1 MSLSDST
8 AKKVERDM
16 QRDEARTPRKRE
28 DSYRVDFLKNIF
40 DSAKEEDSL
49 LKKLYMY
56 GGGGLGGTTLAGAD
70 LLVDMLP
77 GITGALRRPVSGP
90 DALSDREYLAKKA
103 QGWRGRA
110 SGGIVD
116 RELQTR
122 DLAGLANL
130 QEIERDVK
138 GQSSPISAIRAMEK
152 KADEIKNNRRQRMMA
167 SGGVIQ
173 LQKGGPPKRR
183 SRGYRSRAVP
193 EGYGGPQGYQG
204 YGGPA
209 TFEQRQEFVAPE
221 VASQWSD
228 ITQGV
233 MDTGTRSYDDVR
245 YKGPQVAGFTPQEA
259 AYKAAATSIGTGQ
272 GPQATR
278 QAEQTL
284 GDAATGIGGVATAA
298 GSPSLLKDADLSGY
312 MSQYT
317 QGAIDPQLRAIRE
330 AARAQQSE
338 LGASAAQAG
347 AFGGYRHGLQEQ
359 GIGQDMM
366 QSIGDVTAKGYEQA
380 FRSAQEA
387 QQKDAQAESAGR
399 AQELDAYGR
408 LTNVA
413 GQEAS
418 LGGQQQRDE
427 MTRLKMMRDAGTDT
441 RKMQQTAYDMQKAE
455 HQKEMQYPEK
465 QLDWMSTML
474 RKTPYQN
481 ITQSA
486 AYTPQGGPMTT
497 MLDAGIADTGMNAA
511 HQANLPPA
519 GTPPENQSTLGLP
532 PVGGTGTPPAGQSTS
547 GLPPA
552 GYDASGRALGGPPVA
567 TNTNTTG
574 VTLPPFGASAFG
586 GSTAT
591 NPLGLTLPI
600 TNPAVPSAYAG
611 GLVGYYGGGPV
622 GHGGIVG
629 MRDDQILARLGG
641 GVVPM
646 YYGG

>member
-1 MSLSDST
+1 
-8 AKKVERDM
+8 
-16 QRDEARTPRKRE
+16 
-28 DSYRVDFLKNIF
+28 
-40 DSAKEEDSL
+40 
-49 LKKLYMY
+49 
-56 GGGGLGGTTLAGAD
+56 
-70 LLVDMLP
+70 
-77 GITGALRRPVSGP
+77 
-90 DALSDREYLAKKA
+90 
-103 QGWRGRA
+103 
-110 SGGIVD
+110 
-116 RELQTR
+116 
-122 DLAGLANL
+122 
-130 QEIERDVK
+130 
-138 GQSSPISAIRAMEK
+138 
-152 KADEIKNNRRQRMMA
+152 
-167 SGGVIQ
+167 
-173 LQKGGPPKRR
+173 
-183 SRGYRSRAVP
+183 
-193 EGYGGPQGYQG
+193 
-204 YGGPA
+204 
-209 TFEQRQEFVAPE
+209 
-221 VASQWSD
+221 
-228 ITQGV
+228 

-245 YKGPQVAGFTPQEA
+245 YKGPQVAGFTPEEA

-330 AARAQQSE
+330 NARAQQSE

-366 QSIGDVTAKGYEQA
+366 QSMGDVTAKGYEQA

-474 RKTPYQN
+474 NKTPYQN
-481 ITQSA
+481 TTQSA

-511 HQANLPPA
+511 HQANLPPVGGA
-519 GTPPENQSTLGLP
+519 GTPPVVP
-532 PVGGTGTPPAGQSTS
+532 PVVPPGVPPVVPVVDGGTGVP
-547 GLPPA
+547 
-552 GYDASGRALGGPPVA
+552 
-567 TNTNTTG
+567 
-574 VTLPPFGASAFG
+574 GAVVDNVS
-586 GSTAT
+586 
-591 NPLGLTLPI
+591 LK
-600 TNPAVPSAYAG
+600 YAG
-611 GLVGYYGGGPV
+611 GLLGYYGGGPV
-622 GHGGIVG
+622 RYYGGGPMGHGGIVG

>member
-1 MSLSDST
+1 MVKDMRNKYRDQLGGLMSLSDST

-28 DSYRVDFLKNIF
+28 DSYRIDFLKNIF
-40 DSAKEEDSL
+40 DSAK
-49 LKKLYMY
+49 
-56 GGGGLGGTTLAGAD
+56 
-70 LLVDMLP
+70 
-77 GITGALRRPVSGP
+77 
-90 DALSDREYLAKKA
+90 
-103 QGWRGRA
+103 RA

-116 RELQTR
+116 RELQAR

-173 LQKGGPPKRR
+173 LQEGGPPKRR
-183 SRGYRSRAVP
+183 SRGYRGRAVP
-193 EGYGGPQGYQG
+193 EGYGGPQGHKG

-209 TFEQRQEFVAPE
+209 SFEQRQEFVAPE

-330 AARAQQSE
+330 NARAQQSE

-366 QSIGDVTAKGYEQA
+366 QSMGDVTAKGYEQA

-387 QQKDAQAESAGR
+387 QQKDAQAKSAGR

-474 RKTPYQN
+474 NKTPYQN
-481 ITQSA
+481 TTQSA

-511 HQANLPPA
+511 HQANLPPVGGA
-519 GTPPENQSTLGLP
+519 GTPPVVP
-532 PVGGTGTPPAGQSTS
+532 PVVPPGVPPVVPVVDGGTGVP
-547 GLPPA
+547 
-552 GYDASGRALGGPPVA
+552 
-567 TNTNTTG
+567 
-574 VTLPPFGASAFG
+574 GAVVDNVS
-586 GSTAT
+586 
-591 NPLGLTLPI
+591 LK
-600 TNPAVPSAYAG
+600 YAG
-611 GLVGYYGGGPV
+611 GLLGYYGGGPV
-622 GHGGIVG
+622 RYYGGGPMGHGGIVG